1 MSTPSEVAT
10 LFLTDLARRGI
21 TATAKPD
28 GDYEIAVGDTTYTIS
43 LANVSR
49 DFARDRDPQR
59 IVTFV
64 DSITRQVRVP
74 TWDEARP
81 RIRWALEP
89 TDMPLEDALHDKVS
103 DQVALVL
110 VHVSET
116 ETEIMWVAPSMAE
129 GWGQTKESLMEAAV
143 ENMKAILAE
152 TKIDT
157 TPIDEHTLGMVNT
170 RLVAFK
176 AALLF
181 CPGFKAV
188 VEPVLGWPVLAVLP
202 CRDFV
207 YLIPEKSHDLLG
219 RVGDPTEVAQ
229 VVAFLLSD
237 NASFV
242 TGADYGPGG
251 VLYVL
256 ERDYSL
262 LRGLS
267 IRVVRYWPGRD
278 GLPLPETQE
287 VLVELPSDT
296 GIDNM
301 EGISLWTD
309 AEGRTRLTMISDDN
323 FSPIQRTIIV
333 EAVVRRP

>member
-219 RVGDPTEVAQ
+219 RVGPVVMREYHESSYPLCLEVFELTDKGALAIGEFQ
-229 VVAFLLSD
+229 KPPSGRSD
-237 NASFV
+237 KKAKQS
-242 TGADYGPGG
+242 
-251 VLYVL
+251 
-256 ERDYSL
+256 
-262 LRGLS
+262 
-267 IRVVRYWPGRD
+267 
-278 GLPLPETQE
+278 
-287 VLVELPSDT
+287 PSEK
-296 GIDNM
+296 N
-301 EGISLWTD
+301 
-309 AEGRTRLTMISDDN
+309 
-323 FSPIQRTIIV
+323 QQKK
-333 EAVVRRP
+333 